1 MVRNHLA
8 ITLVAALVFIFCAS
22 AAQSQPIT
30 TFAGGAD
37 PTGQAT
43 TIPVGFPWTMIQDT
57 SGNKYIV
64 DNHSN
69 RIFKVDTSGNLTVIA
84 GNTGDGLEISST
96 PLPAIGTSLSFPQ
109 DIALDST
116 NGALYLADD
125 GNNEIRV
132 INTNATGSITLFPSA
147 ATPLV
152 VPAGDIADV
161 AGAVG
166 GLGCLVSATPNCG
179 DNQFATNASLTY
191 PAGVAV
197 DGSGNI
203 IIADTADNVIR
214 EVAHDT
220 GIITKI
226 SGTYC
231 NGTCTGGGDGGPAS
245 AASFSNPSAVA
256 LDSLGNIYVADA
268 SDHAIRVINTTSS
281 PLTLFGGTLTIA
293 PGDIKTVAGTFGS
306 ACSSGGSSP
315 FCGDTG
321 ASTSARLNLPTGVLL
336 DANHNIYIA
345 DAGSQ
350 VVRTVSGSTGT
361 ITLLAGTYFN
371 NCSPASTEAQCGDG
385 GPATA
390 ALLYSPTGIM
400 LDGSGNVFIA
410 DELNDAVREVA
421 PGGNITTFAGLLFN
435 RGYYGDGGAATN
447 AELENPI
454 GVGTDSSGDVFIAD
468 PPSNVVRKV
477 DAAGTISTIAGSLTS
492 CVQAVGGPPCGDGG
506 LATAANLWA
515 PSDVFVD
522 SAGNLYIADTS
533 DNAIRL
539 INTTSSPLSLFGGT
553 LTIAPGDI
561 NTVAGTDTTF
571 LAGFAGDGGPATS
584 ALLHGPSGVFVDS
597 SGNIFISDT
606 LNHRIRKVTAST
618 GVITTVA
625 GNGTA
630 GYAGDGGAATS
641 AELNNPSGLFVDAA
655 GNIYIADGTYTISN
669 NVVRMVDTAGNIST
683 VAGDYAK
690 GEGYSGDKGPAT
702 QAQLWGPWG
711 LLVDSL
717 GDLFISDSQNGAIRV
732 VNLSTTTNMVGAQTI
747 APGDIET
754 VIGMGPES
762 GFSGDNGPALQALIH
777 EPLGMR
783 SDSAGNLYFADRL
796 NWRVRKVAGIVPTP
810 PSANF
815 TINAAA
821 LLPSA
826 TVSPGGS
833 ATSTITIMST
843 NGFNSAVALS
853 CSVSPYQPGAPAC
866 TVTTPVTPMAN
877 GMATSTLNVTT
888 TAASS
893 LARPPFDLRSTPL
906 YAVWLLL
913 PAMLLSATAQRAP
926 GRRKLLS
933 FVLTF
938 FALTACLFLGACA
951 SNGGSGGGGN
961 SGTPAGTY
969 TVTVGANAVGFN
981 TQTTTLTLIVQ

>member
-1 MVRNHLA
+1 MVRNRLA

-30 TFAGGAD
+30 TFAGGGN
-37 PTGQAT
+37 PTGQAN

-69 RIFKVDTSGNLTVIA
+69 RIFKVDTGGNLTVIA

-96 PLPAIGTSLSFPQ
+96 PLLALGTSLSFPQ

-125 GNNEIRV
+125 GNNEVRV

-161 AGAVG
+161 AGLVG
-166 GLGCLVSATPNCG
+166 GLGCLVSVTPNCG
-179 DNQFATNASLTY
+179 DNQFATNAALTY

-231 NGTCTGGGDGGPAS
+231 NGACTGGGDGGPAS
-245 AASFSNPSAVA
+245 AASFNNPSAVA

-268 SDHAIRVINTTSS
+268 SDHAIRVIDTMSS
-281 PLTLFGGTLTIA
+281 PLILFGGALTIA

-321 ASTSARLNLPTGVLL
+321 TSTSARLNLPTGVLV
-336 DANHNIYIA
+336 DADHNIYIA

-361 ITLLAGTYFN
+361 ITLLAGTYFD
-371 NCSPASTEAQCGDG
+371 NCSPASTEAHCGDG

-410 DELNDAVREVA
+410 DELNDAVREVV
-421 PGGNITTFAGLLFN
+421 PGGNITTFAGLLSN

-447 AELENPI
+447 AELENPV
-454 GVGTDSSGDVFIAD
+454 GVGTDNSGDVFIAD

-477 DAAGTISTIAGSLTS
+477 DAAGTISTVAGSLTS
-492 CVQAVGGPPCGDGG
+492 CLQAVGGPPCGDGG

-522 SAGNLYIADTS
+522 SAGNLYIADTL
-533 DNAIRL
+533 DNAIRK
-539 INTTSSPLSLFGGT
+539 IDVQTGT
-553 LTIAPGDI
+553 IS
-561 NTVAGTDTTF
+561 TVAGDNAMF
-571 LAGFAGDGGPATS
+571 MAGFAGDGGPATS
-584 ALLHGPSGVFVDS
+584 ALLHGPSGVYVDS

-606 LNHRIRKVTAST
+606 VNNRIRKVTAST

-641 AELNNPSGLFVDAA
+641 AELNNPSGVFVDAA
-655 GNIYIADGTYTISN
+655 GNIYIADGTDIITNKIVSN

-683 VAGDYAK
+683 VAGDVAK
-690 GEGYSGDKGPAT
+690 GGTYSGDGGPAT
-702 QAQLWGPWG
+702 QAGLWGPWG
-711 LLVDSL
+711 VVVDFL
-717 GDLFISDSQNGAIRV
+717 GNLFISDSQNGAIRV
-732 VNLSTTTNMVGAQTI
+732 VNLSTTTNMVGGQTI
-747 APGDIET
+747 APGEIET
-754 VIGMGPES
+754 VIGMGPET
-762 GFSGDNGPALQALIH
+762 GFSGDNGPALQSLIH

-796 NWRVRKVAGIVPTP
+796 NWRVRKVAGIVATP
-810 PSANF
+810 SPNF
-815 TINAAA
+815 TISAAA
-821 LLPSA
+821 LSPSS
-826 TVSPGGS
+826 VSPGGS
-833 ATSTITIMST
+833 ATSTITITSV
-843 NGFNSAVALS
+843 NGFNAAVALS

-866 TVTTPVTPMAN
+866 TVTTPVTPPAN
-877 GMATSTLNVTT
+877 GMATSTLTITT
-888 TAASS
+888 TGASS
-893 LARPPFDLRSTPL
+893 LVRPPLVRPTFDRRSTPF
-906 YAVWLLL
+906 YAVWLFL
-913 PAMLLSATAQRAP
+913 PAMLLSTAARRRP
-926 GRRKLLS
+926 GRRHLLGY
-933 FVLTF
+933 FLTF
-938 FALTACLFLGACA
+938 FALVGCLFLAACVQNN
-951 SNGGSGGGGN
+951 SGSGGN
-961 SGTPAGTY
+961 SGTPAGMY
-969 TVTVGANAVGFN
+969 TVTVSGNAATFSTV
-981 TQTTTLTLIVQ
+981 TTTLNLTVQ